1 MSTEKNFIPPN
12 NSATT
17 ATARKIPEESLS
29 ITDQPGATSTPTHMT
44 RKRPRLLSL
53 QLDSALSL
61 SLVDRVPQS
70 FGDIRGRKGIRANS
84 PRKTNLP
91 RTRAPYIL
99 TTTERVPPSI
109 IHGRN
114 SAKPQM
120 SWGHMKTTEKTSAKI
135 FEESTDTQN
144 YTPKKN
150 AKITPKMTQKT
161 RMMQNVPAIKSPM
174 KSTTS
179 SSIIKP
185 KTSAESQLK
194 SPTKLSMM
202 STNSPNQ
209 SIKSKKNTPDAHF
222 FGEVTKK
229 QNATEE
235 DISEPPSKQPRLHIL
250 QVNLGSPFAMTHSK
264 KLKVIAVDFNDKNQ
278 KAKEA
283 PTDQINTSEEIT
295 DS

>member
-1 MSTEKNFIPPN
+1 MSTKKNFIPPN

-44 RKRPRLLSL
+44 RKQPRLLSL

-61 SLVDRVPQS
+61 SLVDRVPQT

-84 PRKTNLP
+84 PRKTNLL
-91 RTRAPYIL
+91 RTRARYIL
-99 TTTERVPPSI
+99 NTTERVPPSI

-120 SWGHMKTTEKTSAKI
+120 SCGHMKTTEKTSAKI

-144 YTPKKN
+144 YTPK
-150 AKITPKMTQKT
+150 ITPKMTQKT
-161 RMMQNVPAIKSPM
+161 RMMQNVPAIKSPI

-185 KTSAESQLK
+185 KTSAESKLK

-264 KLKVIAVDFNDKNQ
+264 KLKVIAVDFNDENQ
-278 KAKEA
+278 EAKEA
-283 PTDQINTSEEIT
+283 PTDHLSQINTSEEIT